1 MGPGFAGWVQSLVW
15 LCSPWPLWER
25 GWQRERGD
33 GVVRGHAQLVRGS
46 AVTRQ
51 HGAGLLAL
59 LRLRVGGCV
68 AVTAAG
74 SGGTAAGLAEHP

>member
-1 MGPGFAGWVQSLVW
+1 
-15 LCSPWPLWER
+15 
-25 GWQRERGD
+25 
-33 GVVRGHAQLVRGS
+33 VVRGHAQLVRGS